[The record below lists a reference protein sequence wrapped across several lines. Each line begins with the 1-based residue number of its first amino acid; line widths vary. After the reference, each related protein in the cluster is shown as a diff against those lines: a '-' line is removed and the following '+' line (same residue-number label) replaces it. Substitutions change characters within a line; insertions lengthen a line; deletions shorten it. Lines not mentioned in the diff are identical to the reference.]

1 MSEEANK
8 KQSNLS
14 LPGESKIKKGLVKLD
29 LSTLEGVIQDLYDQN
44 QTLRDKI
51 DNLEII
57 LNRDDQL
64 EMMKRNIE
72 RLEQSSDQHLVSIG
86 NIQAKIIDIEQR
98 FLKMETFSKDM
109 ENEIKVARNADKD
122 TRNALKREVKII
134 YSKISEAE
142 KRLPEITQQF
152 TRPIEE
158 KLIMAY
164 S

>member
-1 MSEEANK
+1 MSEEPTK

-14 LPGESKIKKGLVKLD
+14 VPGEAKIKKGLVKLD
-29 LSTLEGVIQDLYDQN
+29 LSCLEGVIQDLFDQD
-44 QTLRDKI
+44 QVLRAKI

-72 RLEQSSDQHLVSIG
+72 RLEQNSDQHLVSIG

-98 FLKMETFSKDM
+98 FLKMETFSKGM
-109 ENEIKVARNADKD
+109 ETEIKVARNAEKD

-134 YSKISEAE
+134 NSKINEAE

-152 TRPIEE
+152 SRPLEE